1 MPAISVVMST
11 YNTSLAILTEAV
23 DSILGQTFSDFE
35 FIIIDDGST
44 DETPAYLDSLTDPRV
59 RIIRNNT
66 NIGLTKS
73 LNIGFRMAQGK
84 YIARMDSDDISMPDR
99 LEKQYAFMEEH
110 LDVIV
115 CGTRVTHNLSKRFS
129 SAAKP
134 VDMESYRI
142 RMLFA
147 NPGPYHPTAFFRREE
162 LIRHHIEYDENLKYA
177 QDYGMWMVCSQYG
190 KICTIQESLLFYRLH
205 DGQVSK
211 SHREEQIKCDKM
223 TQKKLLYQLLDNVT
237 EEEQDIHYRYSTGY
251 YHDVKM
257 TGEIKRWY
265 LKLIRANNK
274 RRIYDRKKFN
284 ASVYDII
291 YRNIKQTFD
300 TDMGV
305 LEKTIL
311 LFRYM
316 PLKAALKK
324 LPQIGMK
331 KIKEKMVNLCA

>member
-1 MPAISVVMST
+1 
-11 YNTSLAILTEAV
+11 
-23 DSILGQTFSDFE
+23 
-35 FIIIDDGST
+35 
-44 DETPAYLDSLTDPRV
+44 
-59 RIIRNNT
+59 
-66 NIGLTKS
+66 
-73 LNIGFRMAQGK
+73 
-84 YIARMDSDDISMPDR
+84 MPDR

-147 NPGPYHPTAFFRREE
+147 NPGPYHPTAFFRKEE
-162 LIRHHIEYDENLKYA
+162 LLRHHIEYDENLKYA
-177 QDYGMWMVCSQYG
+177 QDYSMWMVCSQYG
-190 KICTIQESLLFYRLH
+190 KICTIQKSLLFYRLH

-223 TQKKLLYQLLDNVT
+223 TQKKLLCQLLDDVT

-257 TGEIKRWY
+257 TGKVKRWY
-265 LKLIRANNK
+265 LKLIGANNR

-284 ASVYDII
+284 AFIYDIM
-291 YRNIKQTFD
+291 YRYIKQTYD
-300 TDMGV
+300 GDMTAIG
-305 LEKTIL
+305 KIKL
-311 LFRYM
+311 LFKYM
-316 PLKAALKK
+316 PVTAALRK
-324 LPQIGMK
+324 LLQIGRRK
-331 KIKEKMVNLCA
+331 LKGV